1 MAGLALTNNGS
12 GIVRMRKDG
21 TNYTLIPDGA
31 DAQSC
36 SMDHKGNVVAMV
48 FGVGAYDIY
57 YYPADG
63 SARKVIHPSG
73 NPSNNPNI
81 SFDGSMIVFNSV
93 VAGNRDIYR
102 MNVDG
107 SNVVRLTSDPDW
119 DTQPVLSMDK
129 SKVAFTSYRN
139 GANNGDIYTV
149 HSDGSTETRLTS
161 TTDDDEYPAFSPDG
175 TKIAFTRY
183 APGNDAGDLYIMN
196 ADGTN
201 VVKVTDTVDGEY
213 AASFSVDGTRL
224 FYAVDNKGGSLQGIV
239 SCNLDGSDQKIVDAT
254 ASTWKTC
261 GWVY

>member
-1 MAGLALTNNGS
+1 M
-12 GIVRMRKDG
+12 
-21 TNYTLIPDGA
+21 Y
-31 DAQSC
+31 
-36 SMDHKGNVVAMV
+36 
-48 FGVGAYDIY
+48 
-57 YYPADG
+57 
-63 SARKVIHPSG
+63 
-73 NPSNNPNI
+73 
-81 SFDGSMIVFNSV
+81 
-93 VAGNRDIYR
+93 
-102 MNVDG
+102 VDG
-107 SNVVRLTSDPDW
+107 STVVRLTSDPDW

-224 FYAVDNKGGSLQGIV
+224 FYAVDNKVGSLQGIV